1 MVESK
6 QSFNEVLERR
16 AQRVVAQA
24 RENSETSPVVGG
36 MVREIELV
44 LDQIDAWHAIRE
56 RLLNSLLRGDCY
68 ADTELMQMEARTP
81 RYSPHRFP
89 EREKCQRRLVEIDK
103 ERRRLETQHERTV
116 VELENRLFTLLE
128 QHAQLS
134 GV

>member
-1 MVESK
+1 M
-6 QSFNEVLERR
+6 
-16 AQRVVAQA
+16 VAQA
-24 RENSETSPVVGG
+24 RENSEISPVVGG

-44 LDQIDAWHAIRE
+44 LDQIDAWRAIRE

-68 ADTELMQMEARTP
+68 AGTELMQMEARTP

-89 EREKCQRRLVEIDK
+89 EREKFQRRLFEIDK

-128 QHAQLS
+128 QHSQLS